1 MEKQF
6 VKISDL
12 ATLVPELLKEIQ
24 KNILQRHQQFTQKHT
39 YTVDTYE
46 EMKEKIE
53 QGFVL
58 AHWDGTLETA
68 EKVQEELKAT
78 IRCLPF
84 EHEQEAGIDPVSGK
98 ASSGR
103 VIYAKSY

>member
-1 MEKQF
+1 MQKQV

-12 ATLVPELLKEIQ
+12 STVIPNLLGEIQ
-24 KNILQRHQQFTQKHT
+24 KNLLHKHQNFTQEHT

-68 EKVQEELKAT
+68 EKIQEELKAT

-84 EHEQEAGIDPVSGK
+84 EIEQEAGIDPVSGK
-98 ASSGR
+98 ASQGK

>member
-12 ATLVPELLKEIQ
+12 AILVPELLREIQ
-24 KNILQRHQQFTQKHT
+24 KNILQRHQQFTQEHT

-46 EMKEKIE
+46 EIKEKIE

-84 EHEQEAGIDPVSGK
+84 ESVQETGIDPISGK
-98 ASSGR
+98 ASKGR